1 MRDIKQLAR
10 DFASRAD
17 FLLVYV
23 AEAHAAD
30 EWPVG
35 NPIRY
40 NQPQTIDQRLCIA
53 RDFVAEFEIA
63 DTGIPLVVDDMRSG
77 IDQSN
82 DVIVAEDN
90 PVDAAYAIWP
100 TRFYVVRGGVVQY
113 KAQPDSTHEYK
124 LGSLRSFLQGCC

>member
-40 NQPQTIDQRLCIA
+40 NQPQTIDERLRIA
-53 RDFVAEFEIA
+53 RDFVAKFEIA
-63 DTGIPLVVDDMRSG
+63 DAGVPLVVDDMRSG
-77 IDQSN
+77 TVQTDDS
-82 DVIVAEDN
+82 IVAEDN

-100 TRFYVVRGGVVQY
+100 TRFYVVQGGVVRY
-113 KAQPDSTHEYK
+113 KAQPDSTHDYK
-124 LGSLRSFLQGCC
+124 LGSLRNFLQVCC